1 MIHEPITDDE
11 SNEWRDEDH
20 DEVIQAADVSQER
33 HAVIRDAFLLRRG
46 RLQPHLDSQHGL
58 LRVDVLLSVAV
69 PVFPRHHVFM
79 LHSRQRIGQLDW
91 VRLEDLIVGVL
102 DLDVLLLD
110 DGFHALVILEVQALV
125 CHGLKEC
132 DELIRAFFLV
142 LLDEATRGVD
152 YD

>member
-1 MIHEPITDDE
+1 
-11 SNEWRDEDH
+11 
-20 DEVIQAADVSQER
+20 
-33 HAVIRDAFLLRRG
+33 
-46 RLQPHLDSQHGL
+46 
-58 LRVDVLLSVAV
+58 
-69 PVFPRHHVFM
+69 M